1 MLKESSSIVMLGNGS
16 IGSREWYFFFFYD
29 DCLHFEPRMLKSSL
43 VCMCVLMLT
52 TDPLRL

>member
-1 MLKESSSIVMLGNGS
+1 MLKESSSIAMLGNGS
-16 IGSREWYFFFFYD
+16 RIPGMVFFFND

-52 TDPLRL
+52 ADPLRL